1 MQNTIYLSNVTGSL
15 NFEHYAR
22 SANFEIL
29 RGEKKQKTNQK
40 TFRSSYIK
48 YFETVAKTCEKVLRL
63 NMMNSTIAYKS
74 SYKGESKKVEKPC
87 GLFRVDKSSYLY

>member
-22 SANFEIL
+22 SAIFEIL
-29 RGEKKQKTNQK
+29 RGKKQKTKQK

-48 YFETVAKTCEKVLRL
+48 YF
-63 NMMNSTIAYKS
+63 
-74 SYKGESKKVEKPC
+74 
-87 GLFRVDKSSYLY
+87 